1 MFYLDNVKTSVCMAA
16 YTDKPTDVTV
26 LLRRNVDFVN
36 ESRRTRNTCILT
48 NVQVKNISGDFVI
61 EFSRLGEHF
70 VNSAKA
76 HLISRV

>member
-1 MFYLDNVKTSVCMAA
+1 MVA

-36 ESRRTRNTCILT
+36 ESRRTRKILT

-70 VNSAKA
+70 VTSEKA
-76 HLISRV
+76 HLKSRV